1 MAWYTGKANLVGI
14 ALGDSNTVGVGGFQ
28 IGVQTFNPNI
38 RCYSTTDAIPYNL
51 SELEWRTLDPNSTS
65 RYDQMYETL
74 VSKQTY
80 IGQVLGGNGA
90 AALQMA
96 DTIQRGTG
104 CETFWLY
111 QGAQG
116 GTDANN
122 WANGENW
129 DTMLAELPGALAAI
143 PGSPTYADV
152 IYISLGGNDFL
163 GLFNTPAVRYTGEQF
178 YTNFNTLRS
187 KMIAEGWWLPGT
199 TQIVLGDIFR
209 NGTLYE
215 PWYGLEYVK
224 ARFNDRITLVS
235 SVGATY
241 LDEFINVHFD
251 PRTLTRM
258 GKEAGRRV
266 LAHIPIPW
274 YYNKTVVAA
283 ACIGDSNAFASGG
296 FTPPGGQTANTGVY
310 CYASASGQT
319 PYDEANM
326 GWRNLD
332 PNGTARIDEY
342 TSYLATVG
350 NIGFIGQ
357 MLGGNGNS
365 GMQAASTV
373 EQDIHLDNYLYQC
386 AAGGTTAD
394 FWANG
399 DGWDTLERTI
409 PTALESIPG
418 SPTAFDYILFSLGVN
433 DATQD
438 YTAEQFYTHFKTL
451 RTKMVA
457 AGWWIPGTTQ
467 IIILDTPKSGSFAD
481 DYSDWEGLT
490 EVLTRFNDLI
500 AVTDSIGYELDPAM
514 DVHYL
519 PPYYSDAGVQAGE
532 LVLSDIQRKPK
543 TLSVGGTRVTIGG
556 YAIQIYGTA
565 A

>member
-1 MAWYTGKANLVGI
+1 MFG
-14 ALGDSNTVGVGGFQ
+14 SGGFEPPGGQ
-28 IGVQTFNPNI
+28 ETKAGLY
-38 RCYSTTDAIPYNL
+38 CYASASGQVPYSESNL
-51 SELEWRTLDPNSTS
+51 GWVNLDPNATN
-65 RYDQMYETL
+65 RLPEYESLAGGGTYGA
-74 VSKQTY
+74 STY
-80 IGQVLGGNGA
+80 IGQVLGGNGNPAMQCGATLRARTGIDTYVYHTA
-90 AALQMA
+90 A
-96 DTIQRGTG
+96 
-104 CETFWLY
+104 
-111 QGAQG
+111 G
-116 GTDANN
+116 GTTADF
-122 WANGENW
+122 WHSGIGW
-129 DTMLAELPGALAAI
+129 DTLERTVPTALAAI
-143 PGSPTYADV
+143 PGSPAAFDV
-152 IYISLGGNDFL
+152 ILISMGGNEALGGV
-163 GLFNTPAVRYTGEQF
+163 PAETH
-178 YTNFNTLRS
+178 YTNMETVRS
-187 KMIAEGWWLPGT
+187 QMVAEGWWVPGT
-199 TQIVLGDIFR
+199 TQIVILDMPRTGPLAATFMA
-209 NGTLYE
+209 YE
-215 PWYGLEYVK
+215 GNYYVRT
-224 ARFNDRITLVS
+224 RFNDRIATTDSTGYELEPTFPVHYLPPYYSNAGKQAGSKIVS
-235 SVGATY
+235 
-241 LDEFINVHFD
+241 
-251 PRTLTRM
+251 
-258 GKEAGRRV
+258 
-266 LAHIPIPW
+266 HIPIPW
-274 YYNKTVVAA
+274 FYNKTVVAA

-500 AVTDSIGYELDPAM
+500 AITDSTGYELDEEL

-519 PPYYSDAGVQAGE
+519 PPYYTDAGVQAGE

-543 TLSVGGTRVTIGG
+543 TLSVAGTRVTIGG
-556 YAIQIYGTA
+556 SAIQIYGTA